1 MSYCYSG
8 CVCPSFVNF
17 LHMNEHTFNIIKE
30 ILGSM
35 ACIISAF
42 LFIPSIVHMF
52 IKGNTENFSITFLII
67 FFMGCVFWLMYA
79 IMIFSIQTI
88 LLEIFLIINLC
99 IISVYK
105 RVLYY
110 KKKRLPTPVQEEA

>member
-8 CVCPSFVNF
+8 CICHSFVNV
-17 LHMNEHTFNIIKE
+17 LHVNEYTFNIIKE
-30 ILGSM
+30 VVGTI

-42 LFIPSIVHMF
+42 LFIPSIVRMF
-52 IKGNTENFSITFLII
+52 IKGNTENFSVEFLII
-67 FFMGCVFWLMYA
+67 FFTGCIFWLMYA
-79 IMIFSIQTI
+79 IMILSIQTI

-105 RVLYY
+105 GILYY
-110 KKKRLPTPVQEEA
+110 KKQRPIPEG